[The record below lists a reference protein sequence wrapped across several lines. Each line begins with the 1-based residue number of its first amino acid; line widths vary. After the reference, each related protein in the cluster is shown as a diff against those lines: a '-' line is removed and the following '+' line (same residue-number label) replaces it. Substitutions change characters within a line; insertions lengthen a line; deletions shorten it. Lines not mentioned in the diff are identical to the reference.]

1 MCVWGGGWRDVC
13 VCVCGHVGVSV
24 FACLSVTYMC
34 ILKLFQSMA
43 DLVVERF
50 LIMKKM
56 RRIFTYCMLVGLRM
70 TCL

>member
-1 MCVWGGGWRDVC
+1 MCVGG
-13 VCVCGHVGVSV
+13 GHVGVSV

-34 ILKLFQSMA
+34 ILYSFQSMA

-50 LIMKKM
+50 SIMKKM

-70 TCL
+70 TYS